1 MQGEETILIKQGK
14 IMEENLKSVRLTAE
28 ELLKICVRKCF
39 SVADVEFAVLEN
51 DGEVNVLLKAD
62 KKPVTLMTLNGRCSL
77 RRSRKR

>member
-1 MQGEETILIKQGK
+1 
-14 IMEENLKSVRLTAE
+14 MEENLKSVRLTAE
-28 ELLKICVRKCF
+28 ELLKNLRSKNVF

-62 KKPVTLMTLNGRCSL
+62 KSLLLPMTLNGRCSL